1 MNRFFKFIGWTALV
15 VLLASLVMG
24 GVLMGLAH
32 EGLFNSG
39 WGDAGSWHVLVD
51 GEEWTGDVHEFGFF
65 GGLLGLLALGF
76 TLVVVLPLTLIL
88 GVGLP
93 LLLTFGA
100 LALVG
105 VLLVGLSALVASP
118 LLLPILL
125 LVWLLK
131 PKKPAASA

>member
-1 MNRFFKFIGWTALV
+1 
-15 VLLASLVMG
+15 MG

-32 EGLFNSG
+32 EGLFNNG
-39 WGDAGSWHVLVD
+39 WGDVGSWHVVMD
-51 GEEWTGDVHEFGFF
+51 GEEWTGDAHEFGFF

-100 LALVG
+100 LGPGGRAARRDLG
-105 VLLVGLSALVASP
+105 PGGLAAAAAHPVADLADQTEEDCAQRIKSAP
-118 LLLPILL
+118 
-125 LVWLLK
+125 
-131 PKKPAASA
+131 